1 MTDDHVL
8 YKSTRASLCSS
19 GSIQQLRPSVSGR
32 VVLWCFQR
40 DVGVC
45 QCAVAVF
52 CDVYIR
58 ESHTHT
64 HTLVVCEARTQHLAT
79 KAKDNTRTK
88 RPREL
93 TIVAVSLSPWSLLVS
108 SSSWV
113 LGTAPVNRHRKFG
126 IYAYSFLVSDG
137 FFQRIFQDAGNCDAV
152 LLLLLC
158 CFRHEQKL
166 THVWYFQTRHKRVQ
180 STWLEPYPSYS
191 TCKYCI

>member
-45 QCAVAVF
+45 GTVVAVF

-58 ESHTHT
+58 ESHTHAGSVWGT
-64 HTLVVCEARTQHLAT
+64 YSAPSHKSQRQYTNETS
-79 KAKDNTRTK
+79 TRAH
-88 RPREL
+88 
-93 TIVAVSLSPWSLLVS
+93 IVAVSLSPWSLLVS

-137 FFQRIFQDAGNCDAV
+137 FFQRIFQDAGNCDVV
-152 LLLLLC
+152 LLSC
-158 CFRHEQKL
+158 CSVVVGMSKNWHTYDIFRQDTSAYKAHG
-166 THVWYFQTRHKRVQ
+166 
-180 STWLEPYPSYS
+180 
-191 TCKYCI
+191 